1 MMMYGERYLKGG
13 VVKTIKKDIAV
24 EMRVGTA

>member
-1 MMMYGERYLKGG
+1 MMMDGERYSKGG
-13 VVKTIKKDIAV
+13 VVKTTKKDIAV